1 MSNNFFSDDNDDEF
15 RDIPDEVSQQ
25 DAPPVNVRVQ
35 RPVAPPVQEQQAQ
48 EEYYDRVSGGDY
60 SAPEEQEE
68 DFSSVLSD
76 ARLRLE
82 QGKLYE
88 LIMNHDIFQGVE
100 ADERAVKH
108 VQRQIRNFAKEQMEI
123 MLGMRQESPKVQP
136 LSVDNFPFND
146 LEVEALKALASAATK
161 GATMAPEAQTFSGV
175 EQPRQAPKVGL
186 NTIGTPKKA
195 APAAPKPMAAKPAAP
210 KAPAK
215 PLAQKPAAPV
225 KRDANRDA
233 IIDKILAEE
242 GITRAEYDAQ
252 YPPDYKALEKP
263 VEQMS
268 EAELRERAIA
278 MRRRSPGQ
286 VKNPQAI
293 PMPTIDQ
300 ENMLHAT
307 RAQAAA
313 SHPQMQSLMSLLT
326 NSGKK

>member
-1 MSNNFFSDDNDDEF
+1 MSNNFFSDDNDEEF
-15 RDIPDEVSQQ
+15 RDIPDEVGQQ

-35 RPVAPPVQEQQAQ
+35 RPAAAPVQEQAK
-48 EEYYDRVSGGDY
+48 EEYYDHVSGGDY
-60 SAPEEQEE
+60 SAEEEQEE

-88 LIMNHDIFQGVE
+88 LIMNHDIFSGVD
-100 ADERAVKH
+100 ADERAIKH
-108 VQRQIRNFAKEQMEI
+108 VQKQIRNFAREQMEI
-123 MLGMRQESPKVQP
+123 MLGMRQEAPKVQP

-161 GATMAPEAQTFSGV
+161 GATTAPEAQTFSGV
-175 EQPRQAPKVGL
+175 EQSRQSPRVGL
-186 NTIGTPKKA
+186 NTIGSPKKA
-195 APAAPKPMAAKPAAP
+195 APAAPKPVAP
-210 KAPAK
+210 KAAQPQAK

-268 EAELRERAIA
+268 DAELKERARA
-278 MRRRSPGQ
+278 MRKRSPGQ